1 MNIIAVTGGTYRI
14 LRRYR
19 EFGIRVGIRKS
30 KNTYGSGLGIREK
43 LGYEHSFT
51 DPEYVTEDSKVG
63 EITDTDTDP
72 GSVSVSVDSKGGLES
87 VRFW

>member
-1 MNIIAVTGGTYRI
+1 MQ
-14 LRRYR
+14 RYR
-19 EFGIRVGIRKS
+19 EFGIRVGIRKL

-63 EITDTDTDP
+63 EIMDTDTDTDP
-72 GSVSVSVDSKGGLES
+72 GSGIRDLGSGI
-87 VRFW
+87 RIRIR

>member
-1 MNIIAVTGGTYRI
+1 
-14 LRRYR
+14 
-19 EFGIRVGIRKS
+19 
-30 KNTYGSGLGIREK
+30 

-72 GSVSVSVDSKGGLES
+72 GSVSVSVDSKGGLEKEDFQS
-87 VRFW
+87 CDPLFVK